1 MLREKTSN
9 IYKKVQILDVHKI
22 FFVVAFSHT
31 NYFEELL

>member
-22 FFVVAFSHT
+22 FFVVAFFH
-31 NYFEELL
+31 NNFFEEL